1 MKYILKKEIF
11 IIFIYALS
19 SLLQKVMK
27 WCTNSISVQLSS
39 FQFSRPVVSDSLRPH
54 ESQHARPRRWKSGFL
69 VCKLEWSVMVKIPKS
84 LSLITSSP
92 SGFLSQAHPNPSKL
106 LS

>member
-39 FQFSRPVVSDSLRPH
+39 FQFSRPVVSDSATP
-54 ESQHARPRRWKSGFL
+54 
-69 VCKLEWSVMVKIPKS
+69 
-84 LSLITSSP
+84 
-92 SGFLSQAHPNPSKL
+92 
-106 LS
+106 